1 MPLQF
6 AQKTNI
12 WMFLFVYTDGNDDN
26 KRNNSF
32 NSKLFHKFLT
42 VYIFFP
48 LCWLVKAKG
57 VSTNL
62 TRVLNPKVNMAVQF
76 NVACEAIGYKITDIR
91 VQISNKT
98 TDCER
103 EPQLCGGKN
112 LAKILQFLFIIVLY

>member
-1 MPLQF
+1 M
-6 AQKTNI
+6 
-12 WMFLFVYTDGNDDN
+12 
-26 KRNNSF
+26 
-32 NSKLFHKFLT
+32 
-42 VYIFFP
+42 
-48 LCWLVKAKG
+48 
-57 VSTNL
+57 STNL

-76 NVACEAIGYKITDIR
+76 NVACEAVGYKITDIR

>member
-1 MPLQF
+1 M
-6 AQKTNI
+6 
-12 WMFLFVYTDGNDDN
+12 
-26 KRNNSF
+26 
-32 NSKLFHKFLT
+32 
-42 VYIFFP
+42 
-48 LCWLVKAKG
+48 KAKG
-57 VSTNL
+57 ESTNL

-98 TDCER
+98 TDCDR